1 MWQKPN
7 SNWVK
12 QKAKLL
18 TQVMESSVLV
28 LASDKA
34 GFWNQKS
41 NVFLALTLSSASFR
55 DHLTLD
61 GVFKCPRGFPWHLTH
76 RILPSNSSRTN
87 ASWFWL
93 AWARSHAHSWPIRM
107 SLLSIFPLARLSHVA
122 FLRPSE
128 IKGGGG
134 PQIQW
139 EAISRKEGAQDG
151 QENQLVY
158 LLNRQL

>member
-1 MWQKPN
+1 
-7 SNWVK
+7 
-12 QKAKLL
+12 
-18 TQVMESSVLV
+18 
-28 LASDKA
+28 
-34 GFWNQKS
+34 
-41 NVFLALTLSSASFR
+41 
-55 DHLTLD
+55 
-61 GVFKCPRGFPWHLTH
+61 
-76 RILPSNSSRTN
+76 
-87 ASWFWL
+87 
-93 AWARSHAHSWPIRM
+93 M